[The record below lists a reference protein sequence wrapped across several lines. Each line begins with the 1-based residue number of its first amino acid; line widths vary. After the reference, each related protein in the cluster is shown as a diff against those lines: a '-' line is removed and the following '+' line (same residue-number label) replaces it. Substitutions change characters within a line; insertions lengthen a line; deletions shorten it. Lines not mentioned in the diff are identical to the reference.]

1 MKKRFVLKI
10 IFDIV
15 LIASLAM
22 FIWQAVDYFSSAKT
36 FFEMYELYK
45 VETWREGGIQDI
57 ITALLAIL
65 CALFALMFFILYNFK
80 DISYLCGSL
89 IKEMKEHKEATKEE
103 RKQKKIEEL
112 EKQLN
117 ELKKDE

>member
-1 MKKRFVLKI
+1 MKKKFILKI
-10 IFDIV
+10 VLNLLLILILGIAIYWLYSYRFLVQMNPQQAFFSVYLKNFLLSLFIIISSIISIVIIDI
-15 LIASLAM
+15 
-22 FIWQAVDYFSSAKT
+22 
-36 FFEMYELYK
+36 
-45 VETWREGGIQDI
+45 
-57 ITALLAIL
+57 
-65 CALFALMFFILYNFK
+65 K

-89 IKEMKEHKEATKEE
+89 FKEMKEHKEATKEE

>member
-1 MKKRFVLKI
+1 MKKKLGLKI
-10 IFDIV
+10 FFSIALLMGIVMFSWVSVDYIKSSINYFDIYEFHG
-15 LIASLAM
+15 AQ
-22 FIWQAVDYFSSAKT
+22 IWQN
-36 FFEMYELYK
+36 
-45 VETWREGGIQDI
+45 EGIKFLITGI
-57 ITALLAIL
+57 LSIL

-89 IKEMKEHKEATKEE
+89 FKEMKEHKEATKEE

>member
-1 MKKRFVLKI
+1 MKKKLGLKI
-10 IFDIV
+10 FFSIV
-15 LIASLAM
+15 LLIAVAM
-22 FIWQAVDYFSSAKT
+22 FIWQAVDYFSAART
-36 FFEMYELYK
+36 FFEMYEVDKRDTWL
-45 VETWREGGIQDI
+45 ETGIQDI
-57 ITALLAIL
+57 ITAFSAVL

-89 IKEMKEHKEATKEE
+89 FKEMKEHKEATKEE

>member
-1 MKKRFVLKI
+1 MKKRFILKI
-10 IFDIV
+10 IFDIILLTACIWFIVEAQRFYKYVIDSIQLYQNTNNERV
-15 LIASLAM
+15 LESIAISTT
-22 FIWQAVDYFSSAKT
+22 S
-36 FFEMYELYK
+36 
-45 VETWREGGIQDI
+45 
-57 ITALLAIL
+57 AIL
-65 CALFALMFFILYNFK
+65 ATGCALFALMFFILYNFK

-89 IKEMKEHKEATKEE
+89 FKEMKEHKEATKEE